1 MHLRAITSRLR
12 NESGQAAV
20 EFAIVFAVVL
30 VPLLFLILGL
40 GRAFDAYNDLNQMAA
55 DGARRA
61 AVGSFPGASALL
73 AGNAD
78 TNATRTAAI
87 CGPIY
92 FADADPSPV
101 KGATCPTPGTCAV
114 GKRVWI
120 RATSTVDFAP
130 MLSIASKRVEGKS
143 EMRVERCPTP

>member
-12 NESGQAAV
+12 NERGQATV
-20 EFAIVFAVVL
+20 EFALVFAVVL
-30 VPLLFLILGL
+30 VPLLFFILGL

-92 FADADPSPV
+92 FADGDLSPAR
-101 KGATCPTPGTCAV
+101 GAACPTPGTCAV

-120 RATSTVDFAP
+120 RATTTVAFAP
-130 MLSIASKRVEGKS
+130 MLAIASKQVEGKS

>member
-12 NESGQAAV
+12 NQCGQATV
-20 EFAIVFAVVL
+20 EFALVFAFVFL
-30 VPLLFLILGL
+30 PFLFLMLGL

-61 AVGSFPGASALL
+61 AVGTFPGASALL

-92 FADADPSPV
+92 FADADPSPAR
-101 KGATCPTPGTCAV
+101 GAECPSPGTCVV

-120 RATSTVDFAP
+120 RATTTVGFAP
-130 MLSIASKRVEGKS
+130 ILSIASKQVEGKS